1 MKQFYCELFYSM
13 EFLGIAWAVSGI
25 VVLAL
30 TIYSLRFIQWQRLLK
45 LRQEESGAAY
55 ALSFVMIFPIYLIL
69 VAVFLETTLMF
80 QAKLGT
86 MFAAYSAARS
96 ASVHTTAA
104 FPEDRNDDF
113 ITEKARIY
121 GTRSAVYAMTPFAC
135 GMKNTPS
142 DSQNCTNFWNAY
154 DDYLEGKKKPA
165 IAERYRVKKYGYAE
179 IATNVSFELGEG
191 DDSQPWTRDIIA
203 TIEYEAPFFLPY
215 IGKLLGGKK
224 GKFSNVVSKIISTAS
239 IQNECPQN
247 ETGSLGIEYP

>member
-13 EFLGIAWAVSGI
+13 EYLGTAWIISG
-25 VVLAL
+25 VTVFAL
-30 TIYSLRFIQWQRLLK
+30 TIYSLRFVQWRQLLK

-55 ALSFVMIFPIYLIL
+55 ALSFVMIFPIYVIL

-96 ASVHTTAA
+96 AAVHTTVA
-104 FPEDRNDDF
+104 FPEDRNGF
-113 ITEKARIY
+113 ITEETITYAK
-121 GTRSAVYAMTPFAC
+121 RSAVYAMVPFAC

-142 DSQNCTNFWNAY
+142 ASQNCTNFWNAY
-154 DDYLEGKKKPA
+154 DDYLEGKNKPA
-165 IAERYRVKKYGYAE
+165 IAEKYRVKKYGYAE
-179 IATNVSFELGEG
+179 KATKVSIALGEG
-191 DDSQPWTRDIIA
+191 EEEQPWTRDVIV
-203 TIEYEAPFFLPY
+203 TVEYEAPFFLPY

-224 GKFSNVVSKIISTAS
+224 GQFSDVVSKIVSSAS

>member
-1 MKQFYCELFYSM
+1 M
-13 EFLGIAWAVSGI
+13 EYLGIAWAISGI
-25 VVLAL
+25 LILAL
-30 TIYSLRFIQWQRLLK
+30 TIYSLRYIQWRRLLK
-45 LRQEESGAAY
+45 LRREENGAAY
-55 ALSFVMIFPIYLIL
+55 ALSFVMIFPLYLTL

-96 ASVHTTAA
+96 ASVHTTVA
-104 FPEDRNDDF
+104 FPDDRNDDF
-113 ITEKARIY
+113 ITENAITY

-135 GMKNTPS
+135 GMKETPS
-142 DSQNCTNFWNAY
+142 NSQNCTNFWNAY

-165 IAERYRVKKYGYAE
+165 IAEKYRVKKYSYAE
-179 IATNVSFELGEG
+179 KAMKVNFELGEG
-191 DDSQPWTRDIIA
+191 EESEPWKQDIIV

-215 IGKLLGGKK
+215 IGKLLGGKP
-224 GKFSNVVSKIISTAS
+224 GQFSKVVSKITSTES